1 MYQSRTCVSGRLSM
15 ISDWI
20 FFYAHCFSL
29 VVVLKLTPRFAW
41 VFLITIP
48 SIGSHHGVV
57 KLYTLLMSTML
68 SKWLLMHT
76 IIVKLL
82 RFVLA
87 CLSVRTA
94 LVALIAFM
102 PSNPSGAIGSVDY
115 PKEERRALATKSR
128 ESPPK
133 YGSPERQKVIDEV
146 CPRYITLPWEHFIWT
161 SDPPMYIIL
170 KEHLASFLE
179 CFLVTQH
186 ISWTSDYIFSN

>member
-1 MYQSRTCVSGRLSM
+1 
-15 ISDWI
+15 
-20 FFYAHCFSL
+20 
-29 VVVLKLTPRFAW
+29 
-41 VFLITIP
+41 
-48 SIGSHHGVV
+48 
-57 KLYTLLMSTML
+57 
-68 SKWLLMHT
+68 MHT

-146 CPRYITLPWEHFIWT
+146 CPRYITLP
-161 SDPPMYIIL
+161 
-170 KEHLASFLE
+170 
-179 CFLVTQH
+179 
-186 ISWTSDYIFSN
+186 